1 MIIPGVTPNGTALD
15 CKSSSIWICRFKSY
29 HSHSLVFVEIAQLVE
44 RLFEAQKVI
53 GSKPI
58 LRTLKNYKGLH
69 IE

>member
-44 RLFEAQKVI
+44 RCPEEAKVT
-53 GSKPI
+53 GSIPVFHTI
-58 LRTLKNYKGLH
+58 ALSFNG
-69 IE
+69 